1 MDYARLS
8 KAKEEFIKEAGQFLK
23 SDLAVLS
30 LALVGSHAEGT
41 QKPLSDIDLIAVI
54 TDDAA
59 EAYRSND
66 TWLIGERE
74 VLARHSPGRVVLD
87 NLICID
93 ATIIK
98 QSELAEGSLNPI
110 TRRAIRKA
118 IRPLF
123 DPGKLFQNLRFE
135 IGDTEDSLYTFDEGL
150 DKFCYYA
157 LVAAFRIKRDELWLA
172 HDNIFFDMKQI
183 LILLLKAH
191 LGHANVSW
199 VKGALD
205 IDHPLAEAIWSVFP
219 ATGDAADL
227 QGALEEIVRVGG
239 ELVSEI
245 DPEGKSIWPEKFENI
260 YKRVQDVL
268 KPMN

>member
-1 MDYARLS
+1 MDDTRLA
-8 KAKEEFIKEAGQFLK
+8 KAKEEFIREIGQLLK
-23 SDLAVLS
+23 DDPAVRS
-30 LALVGSHAEGT
+30 LALIGSHADGT
-41 QKPLSDIDLIAVI
+41 HKPLSDIDLIAVI
-54 TDDAA
+54 VDEMAAEYRTDD
-59 EAYRSND
+59 S
-66 TWLIGERE
+66 WLIGDRE
-74 VLARHSPGRVVLD
+74 VLARHSQGRVVFE

-93 ATIIK
+93 ATIVK
-98 QSELAEGSLNPI
+98 ESELAEGSVHPI

-123 DPGKLFQNLRFE
+123 DPEKLFQNLRFA

-157 LVAAFRIKRDELWLA
+157 LIAAFRIKRDELWLA

-191 LGHANVSW
+191 LGVGQVTW

-205 IDHPLAEAIWSVFP
+205 IDHPLAEAIWNIFP

-227 QGALEEIVRVGG
+227 QGALEDIVAVGG
-239 ELVSEI
+239 ELVREI
-245 DPEGKSIWPEKFENI
+245 DPDEQSIWPDKFEHI
-260 YKRVQDVL
+260 SEAVREVL